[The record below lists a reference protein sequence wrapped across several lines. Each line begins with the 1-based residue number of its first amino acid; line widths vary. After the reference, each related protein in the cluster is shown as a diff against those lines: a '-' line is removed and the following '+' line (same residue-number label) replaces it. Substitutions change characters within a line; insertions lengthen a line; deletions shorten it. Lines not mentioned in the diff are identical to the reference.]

1 LDTIKAIII
10 STLRSLLPM
19 IIHLQKIANE
29 VEWYPGIET
38 LAIHCGNLTI
48 LLQKS
53 AFVIVLIL
61 LLKLVW

>member
-1 LDTIKAIII
+1 
-10 STLRSLLPM
+10 M
-19 IIHLQKIANE
+19 IIYLQKIANE
-29 VEWYPGIET
+29 VELIGIET

>member
-1 LDTIKAIII
+1 
-10 STLRSLLPM
+10 M